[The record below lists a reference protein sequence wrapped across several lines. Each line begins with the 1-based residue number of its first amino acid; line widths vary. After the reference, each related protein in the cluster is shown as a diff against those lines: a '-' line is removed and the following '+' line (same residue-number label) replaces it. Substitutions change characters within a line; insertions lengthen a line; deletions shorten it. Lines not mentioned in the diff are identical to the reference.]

1 VNKRFLNISQLKYVS
16 IFNKKLGWHIPFIL
30 LLSVF
35 VAVLDGI
42 GLTLFIPLFQ
52 LAETGEADASDL
64 GRLGFLVDFFKTA
77 QFSLSLENVL
87 LLMLSLFAVKAI
99 VIFLDIYYFSLL
111 QYKFMRQFRIRMV
124 EGLCNVSYSG
134 FTGVDIG
141 RVQNVITSEMGGVSS
156 ALSSYIGTLQT
167 LVTFLGYLTLALIVN
182 FWFAL
187 LVILFGSFTL
197 FIYQHFNN
205 KVEGFS
211 LKQSQIYNRLQGKM
225 MELVWH
231 YKFLKATNLIVRVK
245 DSILKSIKRVETLAI
260 KTGKLGAISGSL
272 SEPIS
277 IALIALVMFI
287 QVVLFDVSMFT
298 VILSLV
304 FIYRSI
310 TSLLSL
316 QIAWQGFLGDSG
328 SVRVVT
334 ELYEEL
340 KRNEEQSFGDQI
352 KNLDDDIKFSN
363 VVFAYTPIS
372 SPVLNGVSLSIKKNS
387 TVAFVGESGAGK
399 TTILNLLAG
408 LIFAEN
414 GKVLIDG
421 ELLKVSN
428 AAGYRNLIGYIT
440 QEPVIFNNSLY
451 NNVTLGAEKSPQ
463 NLKKFWEVIDKTA
476 LNETV
481 AEMPNAENTILGDN
495 GIRISGGQKQR
506 VCIARELFRDCALL
520 LMDEATSALD
530 SENEAIVQNN
540 INALRGKLTIVLIAH
555 RLSTV
560 KGADVI
566 YVLENG
572 NIAASGTF
580 SELIENSPTFRKMVE
595 MQGL

>member
-1 VNKRFLNISQLKYVS
+1 MNKKFINISQLKYAA
-16 IFNKKLGWHIPFIL
+16 IFNEKLGWHIPSIL

-52 LAETGEADASDL
+52 LAETGEAAASDL
-64 GRLGFLVDFFKTA
+64 GRLGFLVDFVDA
-77 QFSLSLENVL
+77 SRFSLSLENVL

-99 VIFLDIYYFSLL
+99 VVFVDTYYYSLL
-111 QYKFMRQFRIRMV
+111 QYKFMKEFRIRMV
-124 EGLCNVSYSG
+124 DGLCNVSYAG
-134 FTGVDIG
+134 FTGVDVG
-141 RVQNVITSEMGGVSS
+141 RVQNVITSEIGGVSS
-156 ALSSYIGTLQT
+156 AMSSYIGALQT
-167 LVTFLGYLTLALIVN
+167 LVYFIGYLTLALIVN

-187 LVILFGSFTL
+187 FVVLFGSLTL
-197 FIYQHFNN
+197 FIYQYFNN
-205 KVEGFS
+205 KVEKYS
-211 LKQSQIYNRLQGKM
+211 LKQSEIYNRLQGKM
-225 MELVWH
+225 MELLWH
-231 YKFLKATNLIVRVK
+231 FKFLKATNLIDQVKGSILNSINRVK
-245 DSILKSIKRVETLAI
+245 ILAL
-260 KTGKLGAISGSL
+260 KTGKLGAISGTL

-277 IALIALVMFI
+277 VALIALAMFI
-287 QVVLFDVSMFT
+287 QVVIFDVSVFS

-340 KRNEEQSFGDQI
+340 KRNEEVSVGEQI
-352 KNLDDDIKFSN
+352 KSLDLDIKFSN

-372 SPVLNGVSLSIKKNS
+372 SPVLNGVSFSIKKNS

-408 LIFAEN
+408 LIFTEN

-421 ELLKVSN
+421 ELLTASS
-428 AAGYRNLIGYIT
+428 ASGYRNLIGYIT

-451 NNVTLGAEKSPQ
+451 DNVTLGAEKTPQ

-481 AEMPNAENTILGDN
+481 AEMQDAEDTILGDN

-530 SENEAIVQNN
+530 SENEEIVQAY
-540 INALRGKLTIVLIAH
+540 INALKGKLTIVLIAH

-572 NIAASGTF
+572 NITASGAF
-580 SELIENSPTFRKMVE
+580 DDLVEKSPAFRKMVDL
-595 MQGL
+595 QGV

>member
-1 VNKRFLNISQLKYVS
+1 
-16 IFNKKLGWHIPFIL
+16 
-30 LLSVF
+30 
-35 VAVLDGI
+35 VLDGI

-52 LAETGEADASDL
+52 LAETGEAAASDL
-64 GRLGFLVDFFKTA
+64 GRLGFLVDFVDA
-77 QFSLSLENVL
+77 SRFSLSLENVL

-99 VIFLDIYYFSLL
+99 VVFVDMYYYSLL
-111 QYKFMRQFRIRMV
+111 QYKFMKEFRIRMV
-124 EGLCNVSYSG
+124 DGLCNVSYAG
-134 FTGVDIG
+134 FTGVDVG
-141 RVQNVITSEMGGVSS
+141 RVQNVITSEIGGVSS
-156 ALSSYIGTLQT
+156 AMSSYIGALQT
-167 LVTFLGYLTLALIVN
+167 LVYFVGYLTLALIVN

-187 LVILFGSFTL
+187 FVVLFGSLTL

-205 KVEGFS
+205 KVEKYS
-211 LKQSQIYNRLQGKM
+211 LKQSEIYNRLRGKM
-225 MELVWH
+225 MELLWH
-231 YKFLKATNLIVRVK
+231 FKFLKATNLIDLVKGSILNSINRVK
-245 DSILKSIKRVETLAI
+245 ILAL
-260 KTGKLGAISGSL
+260 KTGKLGAISGTL

-277 IALIALVMFI
+277 VALIAFAMFI
-287 QVVLFDVSMFT
+287 QVVIFDVSVFS

-340 KRNEEQSFGDQI
+340 KRNEEVSVGKQI
-352 KNLDDDIKFSN
+352 KSLDLDIKFSN

-372 SPVLNGVSLSIKKNS
+372 SPVLNGVSFSIKKNS

-421 ELLKVSN
+421 ELLTASS
-428 AAGYRNLIGYIT
+428 ASGYRNLIGYIT

-451 NNVTLGAEKSPQ
+451 NNVTLGAEKTPQ
-463 NLKKFWEVIDKTA
+463 NLKEFWEVIDKTA

-481 AEMPNAENTILGDN
+481 AEMQDAEDTILGDN

-530 SENEAIVQNN
+530 SENEEIVQAY

-572 NIAASGTF
+572 NVTASGAF
-580 SELIENSPTFRKMVE
+580 DELVEKSPAFRKMVDL
-595 MQGL
+595 QGV

>member
-1 VNKRFLNISQLKYVS
+1 M
-16 IFNKKLGWHIPFIL
+16 
-30 LLSVF
+30 
-35 VAVLDGI
+35 LDGI

-52 LAETGEADASDL
+52 LAETGEAAASDL
-64 GRLGFLVDFFKTA
+64 GRLGFLVDFVDA
-77 QFSLSLENVL
+77 SRFSLSLENVL

-99 VIFLDIYYFSLL
+99 VVFVDMYYYSLL
-111 QYKFMRQFRIRMV
+111 QYKFMKEFRIRMV
-124 EGLCNVSYSG
+124 DGLCNVSYAG
-134 FTGVDIG
+134 FTGVDVG
-141 RVQNVITSEMGGVSS
+141 RVQNVITSEIGGVSS
-156 ALSSYIGTLQT
+156 AMSSYIGALQT
-167 LVTFLGYLTLALIVN
+167 LVYFVGYLTLALIVN

-187 LVILFGSFTL
+187 FVVLFGSLTL

-205 KVEGFS
+205 KVEKYS
-211 LKQSQIYNRLQGKM
+211 LKQSEIYNRLRGKM
-225 MELVWH
+225 MELLWH
-231 YKFLKATNLIVRVK
+231 FKFLKATNLIDLVKGSILNSINRVK
-245 DSILKSIKRVETLAI
+245 ILAL
-260 KTGKLGAISGSL
+260 KTGKLGAISGTL

-277 IALIALVMFI
+277 VALIAFAMFI
-287 QVVLFDVSMFT
+287 QVVIFDVSVFS

-340 KRNEEQSFGDQI
+340 KRNEEVSVGKQI
-352 KNLDDDIKFSN
+352 KSLDLDIKFSN

-372 SPVLNGVSLSIKKNS
+372 SPVLNGVSFSIKKNS

-421 ELLKVSN
+421 ELLTASS
-428 AAGYRNLIGYIT
+428 ASGYRNLIGYIT

-451 NNVTLGAEKSPQ
+451 NNVTLGAEKTPQ
-463 NLKKFWEVIDKTA
+463 NLKEFWEVIDKTA

-481 AEMPNAENTILGDN
+481 AEMQDAEDTILGDN

-530 SENEAIVQNN
+530 SENEEIVQAY

-572 NIAASGTF
+572 NVTASGAF
-580 SELIENSPTFRKMVE
+580 DELVEKSPAFRKMVDL
-595 MQGL
+595 QGV